1 MQTSSRRSFLGNVGT
16 GMMAGS
22 LFPVSSL
29 ASAGSADPS
38 GRDPVDVQL
47 DPLFDATEL
56 KEAPLPK
63 IIPPSKKVGYCIVGL
78 GHLSLQE
85 ILPAFG
91 QAKFAKPV
99 ALVSGDAGK
108 AKKVAA
114 QYGIDPKNIYSYETF
129 DQIAANKEIE
139 AVYIVL
145 PNSMHE
151 EFVIRAAKAGKDIL
165 CEKPMATSSVSA
177 QRMIDACKA
186 AGKKLMIAYRIQYEP
201 KNNLIKE
208 WVRNETFGK
217 VKIIESFHG
226 QNQGDPGQWRQKKT
240 LAGGGPLPDVG
251 IYNINTTRFLL
262 GTEPQWVSASLIQ
275 PKDDPRFK
283 EVEESLMFQMG
294 FPGNVIAYGGCSY
307 GVHKSARYRCL
318 TDKGAWFGMDPAFGY
333 TGLQIE
339 LSQARGENEY
349 KQQVMVADKQQF
361 DTELD
366 HFAECILH
374 NTNPNTSGA
383 EGLKDM
389 IIIEA
394 LYQSAASGKAVTIN
408 ALL

>member
-1 MQTSSRRSFLGNVGT
+1 MQTTSRRSFIENVGT
-16 GMMAGS
+16 GVMAGS
-22 LFPVSSL
+22 LFPVTSL
-29 ASAGSADPS
+29 ASSDSPGVP
-38 GRDPVDVQL
+38 GRDPIDVQL
-47 DPLFDATEL
+47 SPLFDPTEL
-56 KEAPLPK
+56 KEAALPK
-63 IIPPSKKVGYCIVGL
+63 IIPPVRRVGYCLVGL
-78 GHLSLQE
+78 GHLSLGQ

-91 QAKFAKPV
+91 QSKYARPV
-99 ALVSGDAGK
+99 ALVSGDAAK
-108 AKKVAA
+108 ANKVAA
-114 QYGIDPKNIYSYETF
+114 QYGIDAKNIYSYQTF
-129 DQIAANKEIE
+129 DQIAGNKEIE

-165 CEKPMATSSVSA
+165 CEKPMATSSASA
-177 QRMIDACKA
+177 RRMIDACKS

-208 WVRNETFGK
+208 WVRNEMFGK

-226 QNQGDPGQWRQKKT
+226 QNQGDPTQWRQKKA

-262 GTEPQWVSASLIQ
+262 GMEPQWVSASLIQ

-283 EVEESLMFQMG
+283 EVEESLIFQMG

-339 LSQARGENEY
+339 LSQARGELEY
-349 KQQVMVADKQQF
+349 KQQVSVEDKQQF
-361 DTELD
+361 ATELD
-366 HFAECILH
+366 HFSECIIH
-374 NTNPNTSGA
+374 NVNPNTPGE

-389 IIIEA
+389 VLIEA
-394 LYQSAASGKAVTIN
+394 MYASAASGTPVHPGSGS
-408 ALL
+408 